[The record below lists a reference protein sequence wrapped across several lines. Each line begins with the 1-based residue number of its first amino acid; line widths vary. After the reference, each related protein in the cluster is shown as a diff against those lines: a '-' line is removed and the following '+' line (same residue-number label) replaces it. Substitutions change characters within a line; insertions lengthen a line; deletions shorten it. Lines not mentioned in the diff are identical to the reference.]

1 MVDKN
6 SEAPMAA
13 TIEASKLPVNHEKTD
28 MNSIAILEAV
38 NTSYV
43 PFNGQQIIT
52 AMAAGVAYVAMKP
65 IVENLGMSWGT
76 QQQKLMKQLDKFN
89 CIHMNMVAA
98 DGKLRKLLCL
108 PLKKLNGWLFSINPE
123 KVRADIRDK
132 LIQYQEECFTVLHDY
147 WTKGHVVNPRKAKK
161 ALPGKIT
168 TEQQEAIKQL
178 VMSRGQSLPKEKQA
192 KAMIT
197 MWSSLKSHFGCS
209 YKEIS
214 EEQFS
219 EALSLAAR
227 VPLEGEFIG
236 KQEKKTNELS
246 AKEANSLVWL
256 WDYAN
261 RSQALF
267 RELYPALKHIQ
278 SNYSGRC
285 YDYGHEFSYVIGT
298 ARDVLIN
305 HTRDVDINEP
315 DGPTNLSAWIRLKN
329 KELPPSVHLY

>member
-1 MVDKN
+1 
-6 SEAPMAA
+6 
-13 TIEASKLPVNHEKTD
+13 

-52 AMAAGVAYVAMKP
+52 AMTAGVAYVAMKP
-65 IVENLGMSWGT
+65 IVKNLGMSWST
-76 QQQKLMKQLDKFN
+76 QQTKLMKQISKFN
-89 CIHMNMVAA
+89 CVHMNMVAA
-98 DGKLRKLLCL
+98 DGKLRRLLCL

-147 WTKGHVVNPRKAKK
+147 WTKGKAENARKKTSVDDRTPLRDAVNMLVSKK
-161 ALPGKIT
+161 HLMYP
-168 TEQQEAIKQL
+168 EAY
-178 VMSRGQSLPKEKQA
+178 
-192 KAMIT
+192 AMIHQRFNVE
-197 MWSSLKSHFGCS
+197 S
-209 YKEIS
+209 I
-214 EEQFS
+214 EELDASQIPQAV
-219 EALSLAAR
+219 EYIHR
-227 VPLEGEFIG
+227 VVLEGEFIG

-267 RELYPALKHIQ
+267 RELYPALKQIQ

-285 YDYGHEFSYVIGT
+285 YDYGHEFSYVIGM

-315 DGPTNLSAWIRLKN
+315 DGPTNLSAWMRLKN
-329 KELPPSVHLY
+329 KELPPSVHNY

>member
-1 MVDKN
+1 
-6 SEAPMAA
+6 
-13 TIEASKLPVNHEKTD
+13 

-43 PFNGQQIIT
+43 QFNGQQIIT

-65 IVENLGMSWGT
+65 IVENLGMSWST
-76 QQQKLMKQLDKFN
+76 QQTKLMKQISKFN
-89 CIHMNMVAA
+89 CVHMNMVAA

-147 WTKGHVVNPRKAKK
+147 WTKGKAENARKKTSVDDRTPLRDAVNMLVSKK
-161 ALPGKIT
+161 HLMYP
-168 TEQQEAIKQL
+168 EAY
-178 VMSRGQSLPKEKQA
+178 
-192 KAMIT
+192 AMIHQRFNVD
-197 MWSSLKSHFGCS
+197 S
-209 YKEIS
+209 I
-214 EEQFS
+214 EELDESQIPQAV
-219 EALSLAAR
+219 EYIHR
-227 VPLEGEFIG
+227 VVLEGEFIG

-267 RELYPALKHIQ
+267 RELYPALKQIQ

-285 YDYGHEFSYVIGT
+285 YDYGHEFSYVIGM

-305 HTRDVDINEP
+305 HTRNVDINEP
-315 DGPTNLSAWIRLKN
+315 DGPTNLSAWMRLKN
-329 KELPPSVHLY
+329 KELPPSVHSY

>member
-1 MVDKN
+1 
-6 SEAPMAA
+6 
-13 TIEASKLPVNHEKTD
+13 

-43 PFNGQQIIT
+43 PFNGQQILT
-52 AMAAGVAYVAMKP
+52 AMAAGVTYVAMRQ
-65 IVENLGMSWGT
+65 IVENIGIDWTGQSV
-76 QQQKLMKQLDKFN
+76 KLRKMKDKFN
-89 CIHMNMVAA
+89 CRDISMVAA
-98 DGKLRKLLCL
+98 DGKLRKLLCI

-147 WTKGHVVNPRKAKK
+147 WTKGKAENARKKTSVDDRTPLRDAVNMLVSKK
-161 ALPGKIT
+161 HLMYP
-168 TEQQEAIKQL
+168 EAY
-178 VMSRGQSLPKEKQA
+178 
-192 KAMIT
+192 AMIHQRFNVE
-197 MWSSLKSHFGCS
+197 S
-209 YKEIS
+209 I
-214 EEQFS
+214 EELDASQIPQAV
-219 EALSLAAR
+219 EYIHR
-227 VPLEGEFIG
+227 VVLEGEFIG

-267 RELYPALKHIQ
+267 RELYPALKQIQ

-285 YDYGHEFSYVIGT
+285 YDYGHEFSYVIGM

-315 DGPTNLSAWIRLKN
+315 DGPTNLSAWMRLKN
-329 KELPPSVHLY
+329 KELPPSVHNY